1 MNLLLVRT
9 SALGDIVH
17 CLPVAT
23 ALRGRYPEARLGWV
37 VEEAFAPLLEGHAGL
52 DEIVPVATRR
62 WRRAPLA
69 AATRCEL
76 AALRRRLRSFGADIV
91 LDLMGNHKAGVIARL
106 SGCPRRL
113 GARRQ
118 DRREP
123 SSALWLTEQ
132 APVHGLHA
140 VDRAL
145 DLLVALDARPDTA
158 DFAPDR
164 LLPEVPPDPAAPPI
178 QVHPG
183 AAWPNKRYPPDRWGR
198 VLRRLGRATGLDCG
212 VLAGPGEEGLARAV
226 ADASGGAARPYGSAG
241 LRALVASLRAARLVL
256 GGDTGPLHLAHAL
269 GVPVLC
275 VMGPTDPCRHGPYA
289 AGHRAI
295 AQHLPCSYCYRRFEE
310 AKACLL
316 GLPAEAVA
324 ERALALL
331 TGSAPPR

>member
-1 MNLLLVRT
+1 MNVLLVRT

-17 CLPVAT
+17 CLPVAA
-23 ALRGRYPEARLGWV
+23 ALRRRYPDARLGWV
-37 VEEAFAPLLEGHAGL
+37 VEETFEPLLAGHAGL

-62 WRRAPLA
+62 WRRDPLA
-69 AATRCEL
+69 AATRRDL
-76 AALRRRLRSFGADIV
+76 AALRRRLCSFGADIV

-113 GARRQ
+113 GARRA

-123 SSALWLTEQ
+123 SSALWLSEQ

-145 DLLVALDARPDTA
+145 DLLLRLDARPDAA

-164 LLPEVPPDPAAPPI
+164 LLPEVTPDPAAPPI

-183 AAWPNKRYPPDRWGR
+183 AAWANKRYPPEGWGR
-198 VLRRLGRATGLDCG
+198 VLRRLGRDTGLDCG

-226 ADASGGAARPYGSAG
+226 ADASGGVARPHDSAG
-241 LRALVASLRAARLVL
+241 LPALVASLRAARLVL

-269 GVPVLC
+269 GAPVLC
-275 VMGPTDPCRHGPYA
+275 VMGPTDPRRHGPYA

-295 AQHLPCSYCYRRFEE
+295 AQHLPCSYCYRRFDE

-331 TGSAPPR
+331 AGSTPPR